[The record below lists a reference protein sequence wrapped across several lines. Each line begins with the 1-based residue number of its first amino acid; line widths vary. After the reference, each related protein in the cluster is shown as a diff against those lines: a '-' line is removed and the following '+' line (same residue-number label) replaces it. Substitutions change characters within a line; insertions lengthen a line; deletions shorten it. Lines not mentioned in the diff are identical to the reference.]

1 MRGPRP
7 VTEYVVAQIRSVSSH
22 QHYLRLGGGGMVC
35 LQERLHHDLPIAEH
49 FSTHMGMLI
58 FAAEIKLLIVGDHH
72 RSKEFLEG
80 LRIYIGIDEDEAAPG
95 TDLGRSQLLRIF
107 ADVGE
112 IPFASDS
119 LQRSVDLPAPA
130 MKAAAEFSCVLAAAL
145 AKYAASMQ
153 TNVQMRLELLLA
165 GPRDDVREVGN
176 VIDVIVTNVW
186 YVVLATGYLPSLFP

>member
-22 QHYLRLGGGGMVC
+22 QHYLRMGGDCVVS

-49 FSTHMGMLI
+49 FSTHVGMLI
-58 FAAEIKLLIVGDHH
+58 LAGKIKLLIVRDHH
-72 RSKEFLEG
+72 RSKEFLKG

-107 ADVGE
+107 ANVGE
-112 IPFASDS
+112 IPFARDS
-119 LQRSVDLPAPA
+119 LQRSVDLPTPA
-130 MKAAAEFSCVLAAAL
+130 MKAAAEFSCALAATL
-145 AKYAASMQ
+145 AKYTASMH

-165 GPRDDVREVGN
+165 GPHDDVREVGN
-176 VIDVIVTNVW
+176 IIDVIVTDVW
-186 YVVLATGYLPSLFP
+186 YVVLATGHLPHFFP